1 MAKSITGL
9 STSFKALKI
18 NQDVKRFG
26 SFAEIGAGQEVAR
39 HFFKAGQASGTIAKS
54 MSAYDMIFSDE
65 IYGKE
70 ESGRYV
76 CESRLSK
83 MLDHEFELLDSRL
96 KDSRG
101 KESLFFS
108 FANTVAT
115 NRNHGWVGVRFQLE
129 PNGAPH
135 DLILH
140 VKTLDNTR
148 LQQAE
153 ALGILGVN
161 LMYGAFFHH
170 EDPNFLIQ
178 SLSDNLS
185 SGRVEIDLVKFKG
198 PKFENIDNRL
208 MCLELVKNNL
218 TQDVVFNSKG
228 EVSQLAEEC
237 FSKAVFLLRGE
248 FRPIT
253 NTNIEI
259 LNKGLS
265 QFKSD
270 HNLSD
275 EETLPLLEI
284 TMAHL
289 KNEDKDNIDKKDFLD
304 RVDVL
309 AALGFRVMISNHNFF
324 YEVKKSLRENTQK
337 PIGMV
342 IGGNHLDY
350 FFNAVNYDHLDGK
363 IFEASSKL
371 FDKNVTVYIF
381 PYKTSASC
389 ITLKSYMPDAKT
401 AKLLSFL
408 EESGNISELA
418 DCDDIEASTLSS
430 EVRNMLLKGDD
441 SWKSLVPKKVKEL
454 IEEKKLFIKI

>member
-18 NQDVKRFG
+18 NQDPKRFG
-26 SFAEIGAGQEVAR
+26 TFAEIGAGQEVAR

-70 ESGRYV
+70 TSGRYV
-76 CESRLSK
+76 CESRLNK
-83 MLDHEFELLDSRL
+83 MLDHEYELLNSRL
-96 KDSRG
+96 SESRG
-101 KESLFFS
+101 KNSLFFS

-115 NRNHGWVGVRFQLE
+115 NRNHGWIGVRFQLE
-129 PNGAPH
+129 PNGAYH
-135 DLILH
+135 DIILH

-161 LMYGAFFHH
+161 LMYGAFSHH
-170 EDPNFLIQ
+170 DDPNYLIKT
-178 SLSDNLS
+178 LSDNLS
-185 SGRVEIDLVKFKG
+185 HGRFEIDLIKFKG
-198 PKFENIDNRL
+198 PSFEKIDNRL

-218 TQDVVFNSKG
+218 TQDVVFNSSG

-237 FSKAVFLLRGE
+237 FSKAVFILRGE

-253 NTNIEI
+253 NTNIEL
-259 LNKGLS
+259 LNKGLK
-265 QFKSD
+265 QFQKD
-270 HNLSD
+270 HELSD

-289 KNEDKDNIDKKDFLD
+289 LENEKETVIKKDFLD
-304 RVDVL
+304 RVDLL
-309 AALGFRVMISNHNFF
+309 AALGFRVMISNHNYF
-324 YEVKKSLRENTQK
+324 YDVKRSLRENTNK

-350 FFNAVNYDHLDGK
+350 FFGEGNYKHLDGK

-371 FDKNVTVYIF
+371 FDEKVTVYIF
-381 PYKTSASC
+381 PYKTPQSC
-389 ITLKSYMPDAKT
+389 VTLKSYMPDKKT

-408 EESGNISELA
+408 EESGNISELS
-418 DCDDIEASTLSS
+418 DCDEIEASTLSS
-430 EVRNMLLKGDD
+430 EVRKMLLNGDEK
-441 SWKSLVPKKVKEL
+441 WKTLVPEKVSKL
-454 IEEKKLFIKI
+454 IQERKLFT